1 MANLSVKHI
10 NVCGL
15 GQTLVPA
22 EPRIKGGILTKVSE
36 L

>member
-1 MANLSVKHI
+1 MANLSVEHI
-10 NVCGL
+10 NICGL

-22 EPRIKGGILTKVSE
+22 EPRIKGGTLTEVSE